1 MRDFEITYNTQK
13 ELLVIAEYGRNIQ
26 QLINH
31 AKTIEDDEERQHF
44 ANAIVNLMN
53 QMVPQA
59 NKEVDET
66 NEKLWRHLFRI
77 ANHELDVVS
86 PSGIQYTHEQA
97 NIKPDM
103 VSYPH
108 KNVRF
113 RHYGSNIHRMIEK
126 ALAMEDEEK
135 KMGFAYVIG
144 SYMKLA
150 YKTWNREH
158 YVSDDIIKQDL
169 KTLSNGQLVLEDD
182 TSFKTPTFSNS
193 KGRRTNTSG
202 RSTGGRGGRNN
213 SGRNS
218 GGGRGGRNNNSRNTG
233 GSPRRRR

>member
-1 MRDFEITYNTQK
+1 MRDFDITYNTQK
-13 ELLVIAEYGRNIQ
+13 ELLIIAEYGRNIQ

-31 AKTIEDDEERQHF
+31 AKTIEDKEERQEY
-44 ANAIVNLMN
+44 AEAIVNLMN

-59 NKEVDET
+59 NKEIDET

-97 NIKPDM
+97 NIKPDK
-103 VSYPH
+103 VAYPH
-108 KNVRF
+108 QNVRF

-126 ALAMEDEEK
+126 ALAMEDKEK

-158 YVSDDIIKQDL
+158 YVSDDIIKEDL
-169 KTLSNGQLVLEDD
+169 ETLSNGQLVLEDD
-182 TSFKTPTFSNS
+182 ASFKTPTFANNR
-193 KGRRTNTSG
+193 GRRNTSG
-202 RSTGGRGGRNN
+202 SRNNSGRGRSNRTGGRGGRNN
-213 SGRNS
+213 NGRNS
-218 GGGRGGRNNNSRNTG
+218 GGSQ
-233 GSPRRRR
+233 RRRR

>member
-1 MRDFEITYNTQK
+1 MPEFDMTYNTQK
-13 ELLVIAEYGRNIQ
+13 ELLIIAEYGRNIQ

-31 AKTIEDDEERQHF
+31 AKTIEDDEERQQY
-44 ANAIVNLMN
+44 AESIVSLMN

-59 NKEVDET
+59 NKDIDET

-77 ANHELDVVS
+77 ANHELDVVA

-97 NIKPDM
+97 NIKPDK

-108 KNVRF
+108 QNVRF
-113 RHYGSNIHRMIEK
+113 RHYGSNIHRMIDK

-158 YVSDDIIKQDL
+158 YVSDDIIKEDL
-169 KTLSNGQLVLEDD
+169 QTLSNGQLVLEDE
-182 TSFKTPTFSNS
+182 TSFKTPNFTPSR
-193 KGRRTNTSG
+193 GRRPSAG
-202 RSTGGRGGRNN
+202 RNTGGRGRNN
-213 SGRNS
+213 RNS
-218 GGGRGGRNNNSRNTG
+218 GGRGRNNRNTG
-233 GSPRRRR
+233 GSRRRR

>member
-1 MRDFEITYNTQK
+1 MPEFEMTYNTQK
-13 ELLVIAEYGRNIQ
+13 EHLIIAEYGRNIQ

-31 AKTIEDDEERQHF
+31 AKTIEDREERQRF
-44 ANAIVNLMN
+44 AEAIVNLMN
-53 QMVPQA
+53 QMIPQA

-77 ANHELDVVS
+77 ANHELDVVA

-97 NIKPDM
+97 NIKPDK

-108 KNVRF
+108 QNVRF
-113 RHYGSNIHRMIEK
+113 RHYGSNIHRMIDK

-158 YVSDDIIKQDL
+158 YVSDDIIKEDL
-169 KTLSNGQLVLEDD
+169 QTLSNGQLVLEDE
-182 TSFKTPTFSNS
+182 TSFKTPNFAHGR
-193 KGRRTNTSG
+193 GRRGS
-202 RSTGGRGGRNN
+202 GGRGSGGRNRN
-213 SGRNS
+213 NRNS
-218 GGGRGGRNNNSRNTG
+218 GGRNRNNRNSG
-233 GSPRRRR
+233 GSRRRR

>member
-1 MRDFEITYNTQK
+1 MREFDITYNTQK
-13 ELLVIAEYGRNIQ
+13 ELLVIAEYGRNVQ

-31 AKTIEDDEERQHF
+31 AKTIEDNEERQRF
-44 ANAIVNLMN
+44 AEAIVNLMN

-59 NKEVDET
+59 NKDIDET

-77 ANHELDVVS
+77 ANHELDVVA

-103 VSYPH
+103 VDYPH
-108 KNVRF
+108 QNVRF
-113 RHYGSNIHRMIEK
+113 RHYGSNIHKMIAK
-126 ALAMEDEEK
+126 ALEMEDEEK

-158 YVSDDIIKQDL
+158 YVSDDIINQDL
-169 KTLSNGQLVLEDD
+169 ETLSNGQLILEDE
-182 TSFKTPTFSNS
+182 TSFKTPNFSNNNR
-193 KGRRTNTSG
+193 GR
-202 RSTGGRGGRNN
+202 RNN
-213 SGRNS
+213 SGRNNRS
-218 GGGRGGRNNNSRNTG
+218 RSNNHRGRGRSNNGRGGQ
-233 GSPRRRR
+233 RRRR

>member
-1 MRDFEITYNTQK
+1 MPEFDMTYNTQK
-13 ELLVIAEYGRNIQ
+13 ELLVIAEYGRNVQ

-31 AKTIEDDEERQHF
+31 AKTIEDGKERQEF
-44 ANAIVNLMN
+44 AEAIIQLMN

-77 ANHELDVVS
+77 ANHELDVVA

-97 NIKPDM
+97 NIKPDR
-103 VSYPH
+103 VEYPH
-108 KNVRF
+108 QNVRF
-113 RHYGSNIHRMIEK
+113 RHYGSNIHRMIDK

-169 KTLSNGQLVLEDD
+169 DTLSKGQLILEDD
-182 TSFKTPTFSNS
+182 TSFKTPTFSNNNR
-193 KGRRTNTSG
+193 GRRNNSG
-202 RSTGGRGGRNN
+202 GRNNGRGGRNN
-213 SGRNS
+213 RS
-218 GGGRGGRNNNSRNTG
+218 GGGRGRNNRSG
-233 GSPRRRR
+233 GGHQRRRR

>member
-1 MRDFEITYNTQK
+1 MPDFDMTYNTQK
-13 ELLVIAEYGRNIQ
+13 ELLVIAEYGRNVQ

-31 AKTIEDDEERQHF
+31 AKTIEDGTERQEF
-44 ANAIVNLMN
+44 AEAIIQLMN

-77 ANHELDVVS
+77 ANHELDVVA

-97 NIKPDM
+97 NIKPDR

-108 KNVRF
+108 QNVRF

-158 YVSDDIIKQDL
+158 YVSDDIIKEDL
-169 KTLSNGQLVLEDD
+169 ETLSNGQLILEDE
-182 TSFKTPTFSNS
+182 TSFKTPNF
-193 KGRRTNTSG
+193 TNTRRRS
-202 RSTGGRGGRNN
+202 STGT
-213 SGRNS
+213 RNS
-218 GGGRGGRNNNSRNTG
+218 GGRSNGSRGRNNRNNGGRGRSNNRNNG
-233 GSPRRRR
+233 GSQRRRR

>member
-1 MRDFEITYNTQK
+1 MRDFDITYNTQK
-13 ELLVIAEYGRNIQ
+13 ELLIIAEYGRNIQ

-31 AKTIEDDEERQHF
+31 AKTIEDNEERQHY
-44 ANAIVNLMN
+44 AEAIVNLMN

-59 NKEVDET
+59 SKEVDET

-86 PSGIQYTHEQA
+86 PSGIKYTHEQA
-97 NIKPDM
+97 NIKPDR
-103 VSYPH
+103 VAYPH
-108 KNVRF
+108 QNVRF

-126 ALAMEDEEK
+126 ALAMKDQEK

-158 YVSDDIIKQDL
+158 YVSDDIIKEDL
-169 KTLSNGQLVLEDD
+169 ETLSKGQLVLEDD
-182 TSFKTPTFSNS
+182 ASFKTPVFATN
-193 KGRRTNTSG
+193 KGRRNNTSG
-202 RSTGGRGGRNN
+202 SRNSGGGRGRTNNRTGGRGGRNN
-213 SGRNS
+213 NGRNS
-218 GGGRGGRNNNSRNTG
+218 SG